1 MGRRR
6 SSRNRDLPPNLY
18 TKRQDGKVYYR
29 YRHPQTGKFH
39 ALGLDKA
46 RAMQRARVLNSK
58 LMDEDDAVGNILGA
72 VSWDDM
78 RDAFIEEW
86 LHGRD
91 YAEKTRKDYTRMMKD
106 LCAELGRR
114 GVRQTSVQHCAAYFD
129 RFPPR
134 ASNERRKVAIL
145 FFKFARAKGW
155 IDHNPAE
162 ATLPKVETVTRK
174 RLTPEQFDAIY
185 AEARRPIQNAMALS
199 RKTLQARAEV
209 ARMKRSDYRDGVLKV
224 IRGKTRKASEARA
237 AKGLDASAFVAIHA
251 DAELE
256 RIIKRCFEGEKIKEG
271 DVQTATRYLVHQPAS
286 ANSKRRTKP
295 LSPESIS
302 RGFQAAREAAMRKH
316 PTLFAGL
323 AENELPTFHEVR
335 SLGAAELV
343 RKLMSQGKDRKAAEA
358 FAQRLLTHTTAK
370 QTKLY
375 LDGHEIEFV
384 EVALGVLSE

>member
-6 SSRNRDLPPNLY
+6 TSRNRDLPANLY
-18 TKRQDGKVYYR
+18 AKRQDGKVYYH

-39 ALGLDKA
+39 AMGADKM

-58 LMDEDDAVGNILGA
+58 LMDEDDVVGQILGA
-72 VSWDDM
+72 VTWQQM
-78 RDAFIEEW
+78 REAFEAEW
-86 LHGRD
+86 LNGRD
-91 YAEKTRKDYTRMMKD
+91 YAEKTRKDYARMTRD
-106 LCAELGRR
+106 LCDALKAR
-114 GVRQTSVQHCAAYFD
+114 GIQQTTVRHCAAYFD
-129 RFPPR
+129 RFPAR
-134 ASNERRKVAIL
+134 ASNERRKIAVL

-162 ATLPKVETVTRK
+162 ATLPKIETVARK

-209 ARMKRSDYRDGVLKV
+209 ARMKRSDYQGGVLKV
-224 IRGKTRKASEARA
+224 VRGKTRKASEARA

-256 RIIKRCFEGEKIKEG
+256 RIIKRCFED
-271 DVQTATRYLVHQPAS
+271 DVQSLTPYLVHQPAS
-286 ANSKRRTKP
+286 TNSKRRTKP

-302 RGFQAAREAAMRKH
+302 RGFQAAREKAMQKR
-316 PTLFAGL
+316 PALFAGL
-323 AENELPTFHEVR
+323 TEKELPTFHEVR

-343 RKLMSQGKDRKAAEA
+343 RRLMDQGRDRKEAEA
-358 FAQRLLTHTTAK
+358 FAQRLLAHTTAK
-370 QTKLY
+370 QTQLY

-384 EVALGVLSE
+384 EVQLSE